1 MRKNWLV
8 KLERQT
14 IDQKKIIRKADIT
27 MVDNKRKSTKNEK
40 MSMKENE
47 RLLIEKFKTI
57 KPVEKSYEE
66 QAKRRWKTVAKPLF
80 SLGKLEDAVIRMA
93 GIRREA
99 DFEIKTKGLLIF
111 CADNGVVSEGVT
123 QTGQEVTA
131 VVAENFLEGTTT
143 CCVMCRQ
150 CGAEL
155 FPVDVGMVTDTKVR
169 TDLKVAYGTRNMT
182 REPAMTR
189 DQAIRGIEAGI
200 AMAEELKEK
209 GYQVLATGEMGI
221 GNTTT
226 SSAVAAV
233 LLGKPV
239 EDMTGRGAGLT
250 SEGLVR
256 KINAI
261 KKAIALNNPDRSD
274 AIDVLAKVGGLDI
287 AGMAGVFIGGA
298 ALGMPVVM
306 DGFISCVSALIAI
319 KICPQV
325 SDYIIASHVS
335 KEPAAQLLLKE
346 LGKEA
351 IIHAG
356 MCLGEGTG
364 AVALFP
370 MMDLS
375 CAVYNSMSTFGD
387 INVEQYEELK

>member
-1 MRKNWLV
+1 MMTLKEAV
-8 KLERQT
+8 KKVRPLDE
-14 IDQKKIIRKADIT
+14 KA
-27 MVDNKRKSTKNEK
+27 MEG
-40 MSMKENE
+40 
-47 RLLIEKFKTI
+47 
-57 KPVEKSYEE
+57 
-66 QAKRRWKTVAKPLF
+66 AKQRWDSIAKPLH
-80 SLGKLEDAVIRMA
+80 SLGELENMLTQIA
-93 GIRREA
+93 GITGIPDVRVEKKA
-99 DFEIKTKGLLIF
+99 VVAM
-111 CADNGVVSEGVT
+111 CADNGVVEEGVT

-131 VVAENFLEGTTT
+131 IVAENFLAGTTT